1 MAAAAGSNW
10 GLIMNVVNSIV
21 GVSVLTVPFCFRQV
35 SRAVP
40 CRAWLTGPSVGRG
53 QPGGAA
59 GSRSPG
65 KGPGAA
71 GGRSEGRSC
80 LRPTALFCATGPPS
94 CVLCSLPAAVLTV
107 TSAEEKH

>member
-40 CRAWLTGPSVGRG
+40 CRAWLTATLGRA
-53 QPGGAA
+53 GAA
-59 GSRSPG
+59 RGEPLGVPEPREGAGSSG
-65 KGPGAA
+65 
-71 GGRSEGRSC
+71 
-80 LRPTALFCATGPPS
+80 
-94 CVLCSLPAAVLTV
+94 VAV
-107 TSAEEKH
+107 

>member
-40 CRAWLTGPSVGRG
+40 CLAHGPLGRA
-53 QPGGAA
+53 GAA
-59 GSRSPG
+59 RGEPR
-65 KGPGAA
+65 GPGAL
-71 GGRSEGRSC
+71 GRGRERRSEGRSC